1 MPDDLH
7 ELSALYA
14 LDVLDA
20 DERGR
25 FEEHLADCEQC
36 QGELASLRDTASSL
50 AFVPGP
56 PPPLELRDRILERAR
71 AEPSNVVS
79 LAGRRSLATS
89 VAAALAVAATAAAV
103 GLGIWAAT
111 LHHSLSQERSATKIL
126 RDPSARRIDVPG
138 KAGQLVVAPSGD
150 AVLSVSLPR
159 APKGK
164 TYEAWVANPAV
175 HPAGLFAGGL
185 VKLTL
190 PVQRG
195 AQVMVTLER
204 SSGVGAPT
212 QQPLLR
218 VRA

>member
-20 DERGR
+20 DERAR
-25 FEEHLADCEQC
+25 FEEHLVECERC
-36 QGELASLRDTASSL
+36 SSELASLRDTAAGL
-50 AFVPGP
+50 AFVAGAP
-56 PPPLELRDRILERAR
+56 PPAELRERILEAAR

-79 LAGRRSLATS
+79 LASRRSIATS

-103 GLGIWAAT
+103 GVGVWAAT
-111 LHHSLSQERSATKIL
+111 LHHSLAQERSATRVL
-126 RDPSARRIDVPG
+126 RDPDARRIDVPG

-150 AVLSVSLPR
+150 AVLSVSLPTP
-159 APKGK
+159 PKGK
-164 TYEAWVANPAV
+164 TYEAWVASPDV
-175 HPAGLFAGGL
+175 HPAGVFTGGL
-185 VKLTL
+185 VKLDRRV
-190 PVQRG
+190 PRG

-204 SSGVGAPT
+204 SGGVDAPT

>member
-1 MPDDLH
+1 MPNDLH

-20 DERGR
+20 DGRAR

-36 QGELASLRDTASSL
+36 RGELASLRDTASSL

-56 PPPLELRDRILERAR
+56 PPPAELRDRILERAR
-71 AEPSNVVS
+71 AEPTNVVS
-79 LAGRRSLATS
+79 LAARRSLATS

-111 LHHSLSQERSATKIL
+111 LHHSLAQERSATRVL
-126 RDPSARRIDVPG
+126 RDPNARRIDVPG
-138 KAGQLVVAPSGD
+138 KPGQLVVAPSGE
-150 AVLSVSLPR
+150 AVLSVSLPS

-164 TYEAWVANPAV
+164 TYEAWVANPSV
-175 HPAGLFAGGL
+175 HPAGLFRGGL

-190 PVQRG
+190 PVRHG
-195 AQVMVTLER
+195 TQVMVTLER
-204 SSGVGAPT
+204 SGGVDAPT

>member
-20 DERGR
+20 DERER
-25 FEEHLADCEQC
+25 FEEHLAGCEQC

-79 LAGRRSLATS
+79 LAARRSLATS
-89 VAAALAVAATAAAV
+89 VASTLAVAATAAAV
-103 GLGIWAAT
+103 GFGIWAAT

-138 KAGQLVVAPSGD
+138 TPGQLVVAPSGD

-159 APKGK
+159 PPKGK
-164 TYEAWVANPAV
+164 TYEAWVASPAV
-175 HPAGLFAGGL
+175 HRAGLFADGL

-190 PVQRG
+190 PVRRG

-204 SSGVGAPT
+204 SGGVDAPT

>member
-20 DERGR
+20 DERER

-56 PPPLELRDRILERAR
+56 PPPLELRDRVLERAR

-79 LAGRRSLATS
+79 LAARRSLATS
-89 VAAALAVAATAAAV
+89 VAATLAVAATAAAV
-103 GLGIWAAT
+103 AFGIWAAT

-126 RDPSARRIDVPG
+126 RDPNARRIDVPG
-138 KAGQLVVAPSGD
+138 TPGQLVVAPSGD

-159 APKGK
+159 PPEGK

-175 HPAGLFAGGL
+175 HRAGLFAGGL

-190 PVQRG
+190 PVRHG

-204 SSGVGAPT
+204 SGGVDAPT

>member
-20 DERGR
+20 DERER
-25 FEEHLADCEQC
+25 FEEHLADCERC

-79 LAGRRSLATS
+79 LAGRRSMATS

-126 RDPSARRIDVPG
+126 RDPRARRVDVPG

-190 PVQRG
+190 PVRRG

-204 SSGVGAPT
+204 SGGVDAPT

>member
-25 FEEHLADCEQC
+25 FEEHLAGCEQC
-36 QGELASLRDTASSL
+36 QGELVSLRDTASSL

-79 LAGRRSLATS
+79 LAARRSVATS
-89 VAAALAVAATAAAV
+89 VAATLAVAATAAAV
-103 GLGIWAAT
+103 GVGIWAAT
-111 LHHSLSQERSATKIL
+111 LHHSLSQERSATKVL

-138 KAGQLVVAPSGD
+138 TPGQLVVAPSGD

-159 APKGK
+159 PPKGK

-190 PVQRG
+190 PVQHG

-204 SSGVGAPT
+204 SGGVDAPT

>member
-20 DERGR
+20 EERAR
-25 FEEHLADCEQC
+25 FEEHLAECERC
-36 QGELASLRDTASSL
+36 SAELASLRNTAAGL
-50 AFVPGP
+50 AFVAGP
-56 PPPLELRDRILERAR
+56 PPPAELRRRILEAAR

-79 LAGRRSLATS
+79 LAARRSLATS

-103 GLGIWAAT
+103 GIGIWAAT
-111 LHHSLSQERSATKIL
+111 LHHSLSQERSATKVL
-126 RDPSARRIDVPG
+126 RDPNARRIDVPG
-138 KAGQLVVAPSGD
+138 TPGQLVVAASGD

-164 TYEAWVANPAV
+164 TYEAWVANPQV
-175 HPAGLFAGGL
+175 HPAGLFGGGL

-190 PVQRG
+190 RVQHG
-195 AQVMVTLER
+195 ALVMVTLER
-204 SSGVGAPT
+204 SGGVDAPT

>member
-20 DERGR
+20 GERAR
-25 FEEHLADCEQC
+25 YEDHLAECEEC
-36 QGELASLRDTASSL
+36 RAELASLRDTAAGL

-56 PPPLELRDRILERAR
+56 PPPAELRERILQQAR

-79 LAGRRSLATS
+79 LAARRSLATS
-89 VAAALAVAATAAAV
+89 IAAVVAVAATAAAV
-103 GLGIWAAT
+103 GIGIWAAT
-111 LHHSLSQERSATKIL
+111 LHHSLSQERSATKVL

-138 KAGQLVVAPSGD
+138 TPGQLVVAPSGE

-185 VKLTL
+185 VKLTV
-190 PVQRG
+190 PVRHG
-195 AQVMVTLER
+195 AQVMVTLEH
-204 SSGVGAPT
+204 SGGVDAPT
-212 QQPLLR
+212 QHPLLA

>member
-20 DERGR
+20 AERER
-25 FEEHLADCEQC
+25 FEEHLTDCERC

-89 VAAALAVAATAAAV
+89 VAATLAVAATAAAV

-175 HPAGLFAGGL
+175 HRAGLFAGGL

-190 PVQRG
+190 PVQHG

-204 SSGVGAPT
+204 SGGVDAPT

>member
-20 DERGR
+20 DERAR
-25 FEEHLADCEQC
+25 FEEHLAECEQC

-56 PPPLELRDRILERAR
+56 PPPTALRERILERAR

-111 LHHSLSQERSATKIL
+111 LHHSLSQERSATKVL
-126 RDPSARRIDVPG
+126 RDPNARRIDVPG

-175 HPAGLFAGGL
+175 HPAGLFNGGL

-190 PVQRG
+190 RVQHG

-204 SSGVGAPT
+204 SGGVDAPT

>member
-20 DERGR
+20 DERER

-79 LAGRRSLATS
+79 LAARRSLATS

-175 HPAGLFAGGL
+175 HRAGLFAGGL

-204 SSGVGAPT
+204 SGGVDAPT

>member
-14 LDVLDA
+14 LDVLDG
-20 DERGR
+20 DERER

-89 VAAALAVAATAAAV
+89 VAATLAVAATAAAV

-175 HPAGLFAGGL
+175 HRAGLFAGGL

-190 PVQRG
+190 PVQHG

-204 SSGVGAPT
+204 SGGVDAPT

>member
-14 LDVLDA
+14 LDVLDG
-20 DERGR
+20 DERER

-89 VAAALAVAATAAAV
+89 VAATLAVAATAAAV

-175 HPAGLFAGGL
+175 HRAGLFAGGL

-204 SSGVGAPT
+204 SGGVDAPT

>member
-20 DERGR
+20 DERER

-150 AVLSVSLPR
+150 AVLSVSLPP
-159 APKGK
+159 APNGK

-204 SSGVGAPT
+204 SGGVDAPT